1 MSQDGFGGD
10 VVLFTRNLLRLAPVC
25 KRLRSAAPKYLPAMY
40 DYADEDDDFTSSGEE
55 AD

>member
-1 MSQDGFGGD
+1 MSQDGLGGD

-25 KRLRSAAPKYLPAMY
+25 KRLRTAVPRALPAMY
-40 DYADEDDDFTSSGEE
+40 DYADEEDFSSSGSE